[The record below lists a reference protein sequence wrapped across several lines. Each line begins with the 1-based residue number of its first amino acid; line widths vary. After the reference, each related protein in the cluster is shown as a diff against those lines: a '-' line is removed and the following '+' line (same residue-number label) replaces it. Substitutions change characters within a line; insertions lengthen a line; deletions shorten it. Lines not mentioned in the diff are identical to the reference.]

1 MGRGFYLILSAKF
14 ALQRYNNKLYLYD
27 NFSDNMKKLS
37 ALILIATAMVTFTGC
52 KNSSQT
58 ANPLLE
64 TWNTPFGVPP
74 FDRIKAEHFK
84 PAIEEGIRQ
93 HNAQIDSIVSNTEI
107 PSFANVIEALDRS
120 GQTLTNAYTTFSL
133 LNAAESNAQM
143 QELDMELSPMISA
156 HFDNIYLNDRLFNK
170 VKAVYDQRD
179 QITDPQQKRL
189 TELIYDRFV
198 RAGALLTPEQK
209 NELKQVNEQLSTL
222 GVQFSNNLLADNNA
236 FTLVIDN
243 PNDLKG
249 LPTSIQTAANT
260 EALNRK
266 KEGVWIFTLSKPSL
280 IPFLTYADNREL
292 REKMYKAYLE
302 RCSHGD
308 SSDNSKIINQIVKLR
323 LDKAKL
329 LGYPSYAALALDE
342 EMAKTPENAYALL
355 DQLWQPSLELAK
367 KELEEMKAI
376 KKAETGDD
384 SFESWDWWYYA
395 EKVRKQKYDL
405 NEEELRPYL
414 SLSNVLQGIF
424 QLSNRLWGITFRPV
438 SVPVYHPEC
447 VAYEVL
453 DKDNS
458 HLGILYFDF
467 YPRPGKQGGAWCGT
481 YRDAHYENGKR
492 VAPVVTIV
500 ANVSRPATKNG
511 VALLNLDEAETLFH
525 EFGHALHSLFS
536 QVKYTGLAGV
546 EQDFVELPSQ
556 IMENWAFEPAM
567 LRMYAKHYQNGAPMP
582 EDLIE
587 KIRRS
592 SLFNQGFTTTEL
604 LAASLSDLDIHT
616 ITEYK
621 PIDLNRFEK
630 QMLNEKRGLIP
641 QIEPRYR
648 YPYFSHI
655 FGGGYAAGY
664 YSYIW
669 AEVLD
674 KDAYQAFVESG
685 DIFDRP
691 TAESY
696 RKNILERGGS
706 EPGMELYKKFR
717 GHEPDIKPLMAGRG
731 LIEVETD
738 STAVRPAPVDTA
750 ARNASIRR
758 IIGEIDTTAK

>member
-1 MGRGFYLILSAKF
+1 
-14 ALQRYNNKLYLYD
+14 
-27 NFSDNMKKLS
+27 
-37 ALILIATAMVTFTGC
+37 MVTFTGC

-143 QELDMELSPMISA
+143 QELDMELSPMVSA

-376 KKAETGDD
+376 KKAETGDN

-511 VALLNLDEAETLFH
+511 VALLNLDDAETLFH

-731 LIEVETD
+731 LIEVETPPLCVLRQSIPLHAMPRSVALSER
-738 STAVRPAPVDTA
+738 STPLQNRPFATVTVR
-750 ARNASIRR
+750 
-758 IIGEIDTTAK
+758 